1 LRDFSVGRFPPREA
15 LVKHLKDHALQT
27 GGSFRLRSGTTTSW
41 YLDARRTTFDGFGAV
56 LVGRCLLEVLD
67 PAVRALGGM
76 TMGADPMAL
85 AAALLGSLEGR
96 ELRAFSI
103 RKEEKNH
110 GTGGRLV
117 GPVEAGDPVAVLEDT
132 TTTGGALLEAI
143 RVAREAGLHVRQ
155 AVALVDRSGGE
166 VKELLALQETP
177 YLALLTPG
185 ELGVLQ

>member
-1 LRDFSVGRFPPREA
+1 MGHLPPREA

-27 GGSFRLRSGTTTSW
+27 GSFRLRSGVTSSW
-41 YLDARRTTFDGFGAV
+41 YVDARRTTFDGRGAV
-56 LVGRCLLEVLD
+56 LVGWCLLEVLD
-67 PAVRALGGM
+67 PTVRALGGM
-76 TMGADPMAL
+76 TMGADPMAV

-103 RKEEKNH
+103 RKEEKVH
-110 GTGGRLV
+110 GAGGRVV

-143 RVAREAGLHVRQ
+143 GVAREAGLDVLQ

-166 VKELLALQETP
+166 VTELLALQGIP
-177 YLALLTPG
+177 YLALLTPD
-185 ELGVLQ
+185 ELGVLP

>member
-1 LRDFSVGRFPPREA
+1 MRDFSVNHFPPREA

-27 GGSFRLRSGTTTSW
+27 GGSFRLRSGPTSSW
-41 YLDARRTTFDGFGAV
+41 YVDARHTTFDGLGAV

-76 TMGADPMAL
+76 TMGADPMAV
-85 AAALLGSLEGR
+85 ATALLGSLEGR

-103 RKEEKNH
+103 RKEVKDH

-117 GPVEAGDPVAVLEDT
+117 GPVESGDPVAVLEDT

-143 RVAREAGLHVRQ
+143 RVAGEAGLHVLQ

-166 VKELLALQETP
+166 VAELLALQRTP
-177 YLALLTPG
+177 YLALVTPG
-185 ELGVLQ
+185 ELGVL